1 MNLTVFFTFVY
12 SLIIV
17 ALYIQAIVVTVRAF
31 MRLVKAWQTNDKNG
45 IKFQTFY
52 IALITA
58 IGVLGGIFFF
68 HPVRHLMWMIR
79 YIGCSV

>member
-1 MNLTVFFTFVY
+1 
-12 SLIIV
+12 
-17 ALYIQAIVVTVRAF
+17 

-68 HPVRHLMWMIR
+68 HPVRHLMWMVR